1 MSVKIVEVKLGTS
14 SEATVAAKKQAAKNE
29 DITKT
34 KEYQLQKTGGA
45 GEFYSK
51 AGEPYMQ
58 AGN

>member
-14 SEATVAAKKQAAKNE
+14 SEAVVAAKKQVAKNE

-34 KEYQLQKTGGA
+34 KEHQLARTGEA
-45 GEFYSK
+45 GEFYSR
-51 AGEPYMQ
+51 AGELYMQ